1 MHIDLVKV
9 WIIPNSTVCIS
20 LLEQILKESKSFD
33 ELLLFTMFALLTRT
47 LFPLVVP
54 LTAEF
59 QGLRFFL
66 ICSQLESPHSMR
78 TFFQKVK
85 RFVRNNFKKIIRHP
99 NPIGK
104 IARNQPF
111 LLLKKFLLF
120 FNIFYLAPKYDSQLL
135 IFMIRF
141 LFEFVKIA

>member
-9 WIIPNSTVCIS
+9 WIFPNSTVCTS
-20 LLEQILKESKSFD
+20 LLEFD

-141 LFEFVKIA
+141 LFKFVKIA

>member
-1 MHIDLVKV
+1 
-9 WIIPNSTVCIS
+9 
-20 LLEQILKESKSFD
+20 
-33 ELLLFTMFALLTRT
+33 
-47 LFPLVVP
+47 
-54 LTAEF
+54 
-59 QGLRFFL
+59 
-66 ICSQLESPHSMR
+66 MR

-85 RFVRNNFKKIIRHP
+85 RFVRNNFKKIVRHP